1 MSTPK
6 KYPEADSVPSEQSQV
21 AESIASYIISP
32 PAATA
37 TVAAKS
43 RYIAG
48 LEAPDEVWE
57 FAQKHRLAPHLETA
71 VRLAKEFLDNPQAIY
86 LTYEPDPEIPS
97 LHGIGINARISS
109 TNLDDWERQYRAFQQ
124 RFLREIPNE
133 VQHQICLLLWGA

>member
-6 KYPEADSVPSEQSQV
+6 KYPEADFVPREKSKVS
-21 AESIASYIISP
+21 ESIASYVISP

-37 TVAAKS
+37 TMAAKN
-43 RYIAG
+43 RHIAG

-71 VRLAKEFLDNPQAIY
+71 VRLASESLDNPQTVY

-97 LHGIGINARISS
+97 LHGIGINARINSN
-109 TNLDDWERQYRAFQQ
+109 NLDDWERQYRAFQQ

-133 VQHQICLLLWGA
+133 VQHQICLLLWGT

>member
-1 MSTPK
+1 
-6 KYPEADSVPSEQSQV
+6 V
-21 AESIASYIISP
+21 ISP

-37 TVAAKS
+37 TLAAKS
-43 RYIAG
+43 RRLAG

-57 FAQKHRLAPHLETA
+57 FAQKHRLAPHLEKA
-71 VRLAKEFLDNPQAIY
+71 VQLARESLDNPQTVY

-124 RFLREIPNE
+124 RFLREIPDE
-133 VQHQICLLLWGA
+133 AQPRICLLLWGA